1 MDTSNYNAITWGGLP
16 GNGDEDNA
24 NLSGAFGLQQG
35 AGAAGDGELPVY
47 FHAGVMGASLLD
59 GTPRDFAPVD
69 YNPAEVC
76 STEDHGSDGFALG
89 NVRYIAFTVFD
100 KSTWEATESVLDTQP
115 DVTIDITYTGSD
127 SPVTVAR
134 LVKLEK
140 DQTEEI
146 FFSTGAL
153 NPDVQIA
160 SPLDPGAY
168 ILEVSH
174 AGNLSSA
181 GISGVTPGDVCY
193 DVYIDDYTLSIFNP

>member
-1 MDTSNYNAITWGGLP
+1 MSKSTPINQLR
-16 GNGDEDNA
+16 NGDEDNA

-100 KSTWEATESVLDTQP
+100 KSTWEATESVLNATHGLDS
-115 DVTIDITYTGSD
+115 DISEIATK
-127 SPVTVAR
+127 VTV
-134 LVKLEK
+134 
-140 DQTEEI
+140 TEISADKIE
-146 FFSTGAL
+146 TK
-153 NPDVQIA
+153 Q
-160 SPLDPGAY
+160 
-168 ILEVSH
+168 
-174 AGNLSSA
+174 SSK
-181 GISGVTPGDVCY
+181 SE
-193 DVYIDDYTLSIFNP
+193 